1 MAEILAADIGGTN
14 SRFAH
19 FGTGEGGRLS
29 LVGTHWLNT
38 GDYPSFEALLGGLVD
53 SGFGLAP
60 GGADIAVIAAAGPI
74 ERNGKHCS
82 PPFIDWDIDISSP
95 GELGLRRA
103 ALINDF
109 VAQAWAVKSPVGDS
123 AREVLPGRAV
133 AGGAVAVIGAGTG
146 LGQAALV
153 PDGEGGYAA
162 APSEGGHA
170 EFPLSAGRECE
181 FAEFVRRDT
190 GHQYPTGN
198 TVVSGEGLSRL
209 HEFLTGRRLGP
220 REVASRLAGDSE
232 TLRWAARLFGRACR
246 DYALQVLATGGLY
259 IAGGVAA
266 RTPAIVEHG
275 EFGAEFRSSPKM
287 AEVLSEIPVYLVT
300 DQDSGLW
307 GAGLYGLGKLG
318 KKGEG
323 G

>member
-1 MAEILAADIGGTN
+1 MADILAADIGGTN

-29 LVGTHWLNT
+29 LVETHWLNT
-38 GDYPSFEALLGGLVD
+38 RDYPSFEALLGGLAD
-53 SGFGLAP
+53 SGFGLGP
-60 GGADIAVIAAAGPI
+60 GAADIVVIAAAGPI
-74 ERNGKHCS
+74 ERNGKYCS

-95 GELGLRRA
+95 GKLGLRRA

-109 VAQAWAVKSPVGDS
+109 VAQAWAVKSPAVES
-123 AREVLPGRAV
+123 AREILRGTAV
-133 AGGAVAVIGAGTG
+133 PDGAIAVIGAGTG

-170 EFPLSAGRECE
+170 EFPLSEGRECD
-181 FAEFVRRDT
+181 FAEFLKRET
-190 GHQYPTGN
+190 GDSYPTGN
-198 TVVSGEGLSRL
+198 MVVSGRGLSL
-209 HEFLTGRRLGP
+209 IHWFLTGRRLEP
-220 REVASRLAGDSE
+220 REVTSELAGDSE
-232 TLRWAARLFGRACR
+232 TLRWAARLYGRACR

-259 IAGGVAA
+259 VAGGVAA
-266 RTPAIVEHG
+266 RTPAIVEHR
-275 EFGAEFRSSPKM
+275 EFEAEFRRSPKM
-287 AEVLSEIPVYLVT
+287 AEVLSRIPVYLVA

-307 GAGLYGLGKLG
+307 GAAFYGLMKLA